1 MKRFKQSPIQKP
13 ILLGCVMALYKCV
26 CHAKWRPDYG
36 LLLRRLNRSALL
48 FVLSFSLSALSIAAS
63 SLPSPDPA
71 QAWAD
76 LQAKAALNGLVQ
88 ASVFYQGKD
97 TEVLVLSKKRF
108 HTKLQQNQALQAA
121 RLIQRDVAIFCA
133 NHCRALPMPSP
144 QLQADGRLR
153 FVLRLTGLGR
163 QLFQEELQALLSGST
178 ALPAAQT
185 SSDAGSPSILA
196 PHKKAQAPR
205 GNI

>member
-13 ILLGCVMALYKCV
+13 ILLGCVMALYKCFR
-26 CHAKWRPDYG
+26 HAKWRPDYG
-36 LLLRRLNRSALL
+36 LLLRRLNRPALL
-48 FVLSFSLSALSIAAS
+48 FVLSFSLSALSIAAN

-121 RLIQRDVAIFCA
+121 RLIQRDVAFCFA
-133 NHCRALPMPSP
+133 FDWPWSP
-144 QLQADGRLR
+144 IVPRG
-153 FVLRLTGLGR
+153 VTGLIER
-163 QLFQEELQALLSGST
+163 QYCFACCTNQ
-178 ALPAAQT
+178 
-185 SSDAGSPSILA
+185 
-196 PHKKAQAPR
+196 
-205 GNI
+205 